1 MTSLKTENRIQ
12 WIDTMRALA
21 IVLVLLAH
29 YDGALLSK
37 FANRS
42 CVQMFFFISGIF
54 AINSRYNVGQYVKK
68 QLQALMVPYAVFA
81 VVNIAFH
88 FAFNPSTPVNEL
100 VAHGINFVLARRNNV
115 MVAAMWFLPCLFFAS
130 ILYKVIVAVLKE
142 QKYIVPVCF
151 VISAVF
157 KLWFEDPVYI
167 FSVNQGLK
175 YLIYIALG
183 GLLAPYIKNIS
194 LESIIKAGRK
204 QQIGAAAVLVTV
216 IIYIAVLYKRGYVLW
231 PKSIWGLALVYFL
244 NVVMCILFFMTLSM
258 ILSKIKP
265 ICWVGQNTLG
275 FCCLENINRALLN
288 TAMAVVGFGFIPN
301 SEIKALA
308 HIIGSMCIGSVIIL
322 ITNKICPQLLGKK
335 KIK

>member
-1 MTSLKTENRIQ
+1 MTSLKTDNRIE
-12 WIDTMRALA
+12 WIDTMRAFA

-42 CVQMFFFISGIF
+42 CVQMFFFISGLF
-54 AINSRYNVGQYVKK
+54 AFSGRYTLGQYVKK
-68 QLQALMVPYAVFA
+68 QAQSLLLPYAVFA
-81 VVNIAFH
+81 VINIGFH
-88 FAFNPSTPVNEL
+88 FVFNPSTPADEL
-100 VAHGINFVLARRNNV
+100 AGFAVNFVLARRNNV

-130 ILYKVIVAVLKE
+130 ILYKAITVVFKE

-151 VISAVF
+151 AISAVF
-157 KLWFEDPVYI
+157 KLWFEDPVYV

-204 QQIGAAAVLVTV
+204 QQIAAAAVLAAVS
-216 IIYIAVLYKRGYVLW
+216 IYISVLYKRGYVLW
-231 PKSIWGLALVYFL
+231 PESIWALAVVYFI
-244 NVVMCILFFMTLSM
+244 NVVVCILFFMAISLAV
-258 ILSKIKP
+258 SKIKP
-265 ICWVGQNTLG
+265 ICWVGRNTLG
-275 FCCLENINRALLN
+275 FCCMENINRALLN
-288 TAMAVVGFGFIPN
+288 TAMALVGFGFVPD

-308 HIIGSMCIGSVIIL
+308 HIIGSMCIGSVII
-322 ITNKICPQLLGKK
+322 IIINKVCPQLLGKK